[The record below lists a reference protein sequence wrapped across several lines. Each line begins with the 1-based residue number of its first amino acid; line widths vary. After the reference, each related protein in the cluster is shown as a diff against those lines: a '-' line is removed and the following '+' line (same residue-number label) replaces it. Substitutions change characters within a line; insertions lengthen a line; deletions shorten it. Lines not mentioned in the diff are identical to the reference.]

1 MVATCEVWDLCIGEN
16 TKQGEVI
23 MPDFWISSKKL
34 VNEREK
40 KLVEDEKKDV
50 TETKKEEEVPASKPT
65 RHQEAALTL
74 IGE

>member
-1 MVATCEVWDLCIGEN
+1 
-16 TKQGEVI
+16 